1 MFGQILEYSVHS
13 ITLARETVPLGLR
26 YVFVLFSLSTIY
38 FTTVGWSLTTQMK
51 ERERNVVSG

>member
-26 YVFVLFSLSTIY
+26 YVFVLFSLSTLY
-38 FTTVGWSLTTQMK
+38 FTTVDWSLTAQVKQWET
-51 ERERNVVSG
+51 NVVFG